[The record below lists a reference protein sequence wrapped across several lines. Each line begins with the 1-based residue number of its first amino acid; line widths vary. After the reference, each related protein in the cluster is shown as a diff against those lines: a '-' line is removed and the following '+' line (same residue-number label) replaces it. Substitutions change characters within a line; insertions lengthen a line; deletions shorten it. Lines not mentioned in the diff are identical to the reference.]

1 MAHLLRCF
9 LYCLLSECFIAFS
22 LLNNHNFSTGNMSGE
37 LVTNFAL
44 ENSNSFRQLLNQEA
58 LIRVALA
65 QNVHSLMKDIMTV
78 KNSML
83 MLETTTEKF
92 KLATEKTIFQLEAE
106 IEKLKSEN
114 QRLRNDY
121 ADKHRKL
128 IPCDNETFQTVKDSI
143 SQMQKSF
150 DTRLQMIEERKANVS
165 STAALEMSL
174 TKVSTKIE
182 RLQTIEAMKANV
194 SSISALETSLTKVSS
209 QLGRL
214 QTIEAMKANVSSISA
229 LETSLTKVS
238 SQLGRL
244 QTIEAMKANVS
255 SISALETSLT
265 KVSSQL
271 GRLQTIEAM
280 KANVSS
286 ISALETSLTKVSSQL
301 GRLQTIE
308 AMKANVS
315 SVAALETSLTKVSSQ
330 LGNLSKR
337 VAFTAGVTS
346 HSSSWNSGTL
356 VYDKVINNVGEG
368 YNPNTGIFTA
378 PVEGDY
384 VFYVSIQSY
393 SASSIF
399 VDIVLNGS
407 NKVRA
412 MAHVTNPNDQ
422 YETGT
427 NLVTFRL
434 QQGDTVWV
442 KHYSGQGYYTH
453 SDAPDTTFSGFL
465 I

>member
-1 MAHLLRCF
+1 MVTLLRCF
-9 LYCLLSECFIAFS
+9 LLCLLSECFIAFS
-22 LLNNHNFSTGNMSGE
+22 LLNNQNYSIGNMSGG
-37 LVTNFAL
+37 LVTSDMSDAL
-44 ENSNSFRQLLNQEA
+44 ENSNSFHQLLNQEA
-58 LIRVALA
+58 LIRVALV

-83 MLETTTEKF
+83 VLETTLEKF
-92 KLATEKTIFQLEAE
+92 KLATKKTIFQLEAE

-128 IPCDNETFQTVKDSI
+128 IPYDNETLQTVKDSI

-165 STAALEMSL
+165 STEALETSL
-174 TKVSTKIE
+174 TKVSTEIE

-286 ISALETSLTKVSSQL
+286 IS
-301 GRLQTIE
+301 
-308 AMKANVS
+308 
-315 SVAALETSLTKVSSQ
+315 ALETSLTKVSSQ